1 MMWWKCKRTWSR
13 IFWLALVLLGL
24 LALVVVA
31 FVGPWPAISVEQGNK
46 RASAAAARLLDRAGT
61 SLDLEPG
68 PLQAGQATRRITLDS
83 DLPLAGY
90 PGRRN
95 AGFVGAAN
103 ALHIRALALGN
114 GRNRVLMFGADLL
127 LVSEALVDQ
136 VRRELKRRARLAAH
150 EIVFTVTHTHSAPS
164 SSSCR
169 FLGRCLGGKGDSRF
183 IEQLA
188 EGFVQAGLEA
198 VETMRP
204 ALFGSFQVEAGD
216 LAAGDGSVDTRLRG
230 MVVRFLDGGRAVVLN
245 FGARPTVLGP
255 ENLRVSGDYP
265 GYAQAALARRL
276 GTMPLFQAGAIHGVL
291 PLPPAVSEDDR
302 AALGPVPG
310 AERAS
315 HARARALGEELARR
329 AEAALASVQFRED
342 AVVAALGAHCPL
354 PPLQARI
361 DQDWRLSPAVPWLAG
376 MRGKAYLQGVRIGD
390 LVLVALPVEFSGA
403 LLHELV
409 RDEPADGPHLWISSL
424 SGGCQGVAGW
434 EAAGGLIPWL
444 DPRDPVFFHTVATTL
459 RDLLVGP

>member
-1 MMWWKCKRTWSR
+1 
-13 IFWLALVLLGL
+13 
-24 LALVVVA
+24 
-31 FVGPWPAISVEQGNK
+31 
-46 RASAAAARLLDRAGT
+46 
-61 SLDLEPG
+61 
-68 PLQAGQATRRITLDS
+68 
-83 DLPLAGY
+83 
-90 PGRRN
+90 
-95 AGFVGAAN
+95 
-103 ALHIRALALGN
+103 
-114 GRNRVLMFGADLL
+114 
-127 LVSEALVDQ
+127 
-136 VRRELKRRARLAAH
+136 
-150 EIVFTVTHTHSAPS
+150 
-164 SSSCR
+164 
-169 FLGRCLGGKGDSRF
+169 
-183 IEQLA
+183 
-188 EGFVQAGLEA
+188 VQAGLEA

>member
-1 MMWWKCKRTWSR
+1 MWWKCKRTWSR
-13 IFWLALVLLGL
+13 IFWLALVLLGF
-24 LALVVVA
+24 LALLGVA
-31 FVGPWPAISVEQGNK
+31 LIGPWPAVPMEPGTR
-46 RASAAAARLLDRAGT
+46 RASAAAARLLDQAGT

-68 PLQAGQATRRITLDS
+68 PLQAGQATRRIALGL

-90 PGRRN
+90 PDRRN
-95 AGFVGAAN
+95 AGSMGAAN
-103 ALHIRALALGN
+103 ALHLRALALGN

-127 LVSEALVDQ
+127 LVPEALAER
-136 VRRELKRRARLAAH
+136 VRRELKRRAKLASH

-164 SSSCR
+164 PASGR

-183 IEQLA
+183 IQQLT

-204 ALFGSFQVEAGD
+204 ALFGSFQVDAGH
-216 LAAGDGSVDTRLRG
+216 LAAGDGPVDTRLRG
-230 MVVRFLDGGRAVVLN
+230 MVVQFLDGGRSVVLN
-245 FGARPTVLGP
+245 FGARPTVLGA

-265 GYAQAALARRL
+265 GYAQAALARHV

-291 PLPPAVSEDDR
+291 PLPPTATAADR
-302 AALGPVPG
+302 AALGSIPA

-329 AEAALASVQFRED
+329 ADVALAGVQFRED
-342 AVVAALGAHCPL
+342 VVVAAWGAHCPL

-361 DQDWRLSPAVPWLAG
+361 GKGWRLSPAVPWLAG
-376 MRGKAYLQGVRIGD
+376 MRRRAYLQGVRIGD
-390 LVLVALPVEFSGA
+390 VVLVALPVEFSAA

-409 RDEPADGPHLWISSL
+409 RDEPPAGPHLWICSL
-424 SGGCQGVAGW
+424 SGGYQGVAGW
-434 EAAGGLIPWL
+434 EATGGLIPWL
-444 DPRDPVFFHTVATTL
+444 DPRDPAFFHTLVTTL
-459 RDLLVGP
+459 RDLLTTP